1 MTTRAYQTRTGE
13 QGGIAILVALILLS
27 IMSVAAFGLSRNALR
42 EIAIT
47 GNETVGRKA
56 FEAADSGLDWVI
68 TWGNPRAT
76 PVSIAQTTLRTQMNT
91 ILDAIDNVPLRVLGN
106 DATPNTPGSGNTS
119 NVTGTY
125 RVYLDS
131 AALQSDL
138 VASTANYKQSSVVVP
153 AFDLEVRFLGFYPGT
168 KKSVWMV
175 RSMGRANIG
184 TTGQSFISVREAI
197 LEYIN

>member
-1 MTTRAYQTRTGE
+1 MTTHAFQSRKKER
-13 QGGIAILVALILLS
+13 GGVAILVALILLS
-27 IMSVAAFGLSRNALR
+27 IMSVAAFGLARNSLR

-68 TWGNPRAT
+68 TWGNPLAA
-76 PVSIAQTTLRTQMNT
+76 PVSTAQTALHAQMNAV
-91 ILDAIDNVPLRVLGN
+91 LDAIDNSSMRVLGA
-106 DATPNTPGSGNTS
+106 DATPNTAGAGNTS

-131 AALQSDL
+131 STLQSDL

-175 RSMGRANIG
+175 RSMGRANVG
-184 TTGQSFISVREAI
+184 TTGQSFVSNREAI